1 MQEATPLLL
10 SGARSEHVSRGVR
23 LEWFT
28 VAYNSLEGLI
38 ALIAGLIAGSVALV
52 GFGFD
57 SVLEVT
63 SGATLLWRLHADR
76 RPEVRERVEALS
88 LRIVGWCFLV
98 LSAYVTYD
106 ATSRLVTREVPDHST
121 AGMIL
126 AAVSLVV
133 MPVLARAKRRV
144 AQQIGSAA
152 LTADATQTQF
162 CTYLSA
168 ILLAGLALNA
178 SMGWWWADPLAA
190 LVMVPIIFNEGVEAV
205 RGRTCCDS
213 CGAGFER

>member
-1 MQEATPLLL
+1 MEVTAVGDSSRRAGQ
-10 SGARSEHVSRGVR
+10 VSRGVR

-38 ALIAGLIAGSVALV
+38 ALIAGVLAGSVALV

-76 RPEVRERVEALS
+76 RPEARERVEARA
-88 LRIVGWCFLV
+88 LRIVGWCFLL
-98 LSAYVTYD
+98 LSAYVAYD

-126 AAVSLVV
+126 AAVSLMV
-133 MPVLARAKRRV
+133 MPLLARAKRRV
-144 AQQIGSAA
+144 AHQIGSAA
-152 LTADATQTQF
+152 LTADATQTQL

-168 ILLAGLALNA
+168 ILLAGLGLNA
-178 SMGWWWADPLAA
+178 FLGWWWADPLAG
-190 LVMVPIIFNEGVEAV
+190 LVMVPIIFNEGIDAV
-205 RGRTCCDS
+205 RGRTCCAS
-213 CGAGFER
+213 CH